1 MIICNIGMINRSG
14 IFEKIFRVQKMVV
27 QKTAGPKI
35 RESVYYEL
43 LKKASLEKSH
53 LLDRENER

>member
-27 QKTAGPKI
+27 QKIAGPKI
-35 RESVYYEL
+35 PESVYYEL

-53 LLDRENER
+53 L